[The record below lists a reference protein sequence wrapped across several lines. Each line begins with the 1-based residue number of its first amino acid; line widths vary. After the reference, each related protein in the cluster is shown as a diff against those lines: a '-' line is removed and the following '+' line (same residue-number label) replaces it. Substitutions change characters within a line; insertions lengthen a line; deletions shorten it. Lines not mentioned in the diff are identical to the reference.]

1 MTRCL
6 PNETFAWGTTSCRSP
21 LRRWGRVWGCYFRSP
36 VVWGTIPATL
46 CCLVPNEPIFGMLR
60 EKNLTWLL
68 VLSHLRPWGH
78 RSVA

>member
-1 MTRCL
+1 M
-6 PNETFAWGTTSCRSP
+6 
-21 LRRWGRVWGCYFRSP
+21 
-36 VVWGTIPATL
+36 VWGTIPATL